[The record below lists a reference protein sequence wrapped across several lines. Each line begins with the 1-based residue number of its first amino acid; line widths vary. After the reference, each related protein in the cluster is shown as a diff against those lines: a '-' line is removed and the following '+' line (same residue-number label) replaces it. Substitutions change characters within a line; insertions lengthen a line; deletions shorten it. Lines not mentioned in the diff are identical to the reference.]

1 MNNVNMI
8 NASLAA
14 RIRIN
19 VLASETKS
27 GFLIAEINTG
37 GDYLKASKRD
47 RTLYKIEDRI
57 LRTFVFVKR
66 EINFRSI

>member
-8 NASLAA
+8 NVSLAA

-37 GDYLKASKRD
+37 GDYLKVSKRD
-47 RTLYKIEDRI
+47 HALYIKSRI
-57 LRTFVFVKR
+57 KYCERCEPSSL
-66 EINFRSI
+66 

>member
-37 GDYLKASKRD
+37 GDYLKASK
-47 RTLYKIEDRI
+47 
-57 LRTFVFVKR
+57 
-66 EINFRSI
+66 